1 MVSFK
6 QFMFEIM
13 DSGNLSHSSKI
24 DIFSMNH
31 GLYVRHFCLQLLLA
45 NARLDIMH
53 VQVYVIGAKQ
63 WCQFMKKQELTVNLR
78 W

>member
-24 DIFSMNH
+24 ENFFYESRA
-31 GLYVRHFCLQLLLA
+31 LCVFFLFTT
-45 NARLDIMH
+45 
-53 VQVYVIGAKQ
+53 VISQRSIRYYA
-63 WCQFMKKQELTVNLR
+63 FTSL
-78 W
+78 